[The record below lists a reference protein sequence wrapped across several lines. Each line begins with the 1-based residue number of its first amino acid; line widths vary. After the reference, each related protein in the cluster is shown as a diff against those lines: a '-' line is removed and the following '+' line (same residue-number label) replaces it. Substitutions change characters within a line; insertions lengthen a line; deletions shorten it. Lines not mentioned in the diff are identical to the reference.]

1 MQSLSMLRVS
11 ASPPPRDCAVYCG
24 FDPTAASLHVG
35 HLLTI
40 SALLHCRQSGL
51 HPIAVVGGATGRVGD
66 PSGRV
71 TEREEVERDNLRTNA
86 ASIIDCLERI
96 FHNDQK
102 MRGAGPDIRVVD
114 NWSWWKDVGAVEF
127 VSDIARPF
135 RVASM
140 LAKESVSQRMSSEE
154 GMSCAEFLYPLFQA
168 FDFLHLHTKHNCWL
182 QVGGGDQWGNIT
194 SGCEFVRKK
203 TGHLVHGVTVPLLT
217 TSSGDKLG
225 KTAGNAVWLTGSSY
239 PLYQFLLQTGDH
251 DVATCLHRLTSLP
264 PEEVDVIM
272 QQHTTAPESFLAQ
285 KRLAEEVTRLV
296 HGAEGLTHA
305 ETATKALFG
314 DHHSLRSLTSDELL
328 NLFSHVPTTQLNFD
342 HLSSDTT
349 VSEIAVQAKVVKSEF
364 AVHQLLSTGG
374 LYVNGDRVAENETFL
389 PSLHMLPGNLTVF
402 RVGKKTH
409 HLIQWTH

>member
-1 MQSLSMLRVS
+1 
-11 ASPPPRDCAVYCG
+11 
-24 FDPTAASLHVG
+24 
-35 HLLTI
+35 
-40 SALLHCRQSGL
+40 
-51 HPIAVVGGATGRVGD
+51 
-66 PSGRV
+66 
-71 TEREEVERDNLRTNA
+71 
-86 ASIIDCLERI
+86 
-96 FHNDQK
+96 